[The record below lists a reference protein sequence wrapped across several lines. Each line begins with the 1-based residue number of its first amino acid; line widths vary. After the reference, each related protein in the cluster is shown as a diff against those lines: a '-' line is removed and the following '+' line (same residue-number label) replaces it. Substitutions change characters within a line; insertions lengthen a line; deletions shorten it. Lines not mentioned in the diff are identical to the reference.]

1 MDQLR
6 ICPKICLKNLLISL
20 DLLMSCEWYTLMNE
34 ILAQN
39 GDYFLILLQGN
50 WSLRQNLLPVL
61 SQKSI
66 AV

>member
-20 DLLMSCEWYTLMNE
+20 DLLMSHEWYTLMNE

-39 GDYFLILLQGN
+39 GDYFFILLQGN